1 MTEPSGLE
9 AIICSSSSRVAAA
22 AMASAAAATSAAAA
36 DADSARAAAAAAAA
50 LKTLKCRRCG
60 SLQQF
65 EVPAAVE
72 DDTAEDDCGEDNKVR
87 RYPFY

>member
-1 MTEPSGLE
+1 MEEVFEVSVVDEEDTS
-9 AIICSSSSRVAAA
+9 ANAAA

-36 DADSARAAAAAAAA
+36 DVNSARAAAA

-72 DDTAEDDCGEDNKVR
+72 GDTAEDDCGEDNQVR
-87 RYPFY
+87 RNHFYGSS